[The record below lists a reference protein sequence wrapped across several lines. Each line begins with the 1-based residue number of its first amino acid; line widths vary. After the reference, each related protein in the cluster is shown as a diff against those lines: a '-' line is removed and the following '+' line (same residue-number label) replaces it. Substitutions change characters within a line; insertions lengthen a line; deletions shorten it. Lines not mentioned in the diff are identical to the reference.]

1 MSFGDVR
8 AAVHAYLSQPIKQP
22 DTIVAALKTCHDV
35 APEDALHYVTSQI
48 GWCPA
53 STWTVPVEDGHG
65 IRKLKHFETVY
76 HRDYDA
82 VVKVG
87 AKFMRL
93 GHYISADA
101 REAAVKIGELMLKAY
116 YPADHQHPD
125 HAQWPVLCSILETW
139 MEYQRH
145 RRHECPKK
153 IRDLASAMRNHHHV
167 GDAASLLLRAM
178 SSDGYLVYE
187 LVRLELDL
195 HGDKLQAS
203 IHKTPHYAKFQ
214 TMIGRVMLGGPVM
227 LRPFVL
233 GGGLL

>member
-8 AAVHAYLSQPIKQP
+8 AAVHEYLSQPIKRP

-53 STWTVPVEDGHG
+53 STWTVPVHNGHG

-76 HRDYDA
+76 PHDYDA

-87 AKFMRL
+87 DKFMRL
-93 GHYISADA
+93 GHYVSADA
-101 REAAVKIGELMLKAY
+101 HKATVKIGELMLKAY
-116 YPADHQHPD
+116 YPADHQHHD
-125 HAQWPVLCSILETW
+125 HAQWAVLCSIHETW
-139 MEYQRH
+139 LDLQRQ
-145 RRHECPKK
+145 RRHECPGV
-153 IRDLASAMRNHHHV
+153 IHDLASAMRSRHHV
-167 GDAASLLLRAM
+167 GDIASRLLSAM
-178 SSDGYLVYE
+178 GSHGYMINE

-195 HGDKLQAS
+195 HDDKLQAS
-203 IHKTPHYAKFQ
+203 IHKTPHFAKFQ
-214 TMIGRVMLGGPVM
+214 TMIGRIMLGGPVM
-227 LRPFVL
+227 LRPLIL